1 MPGTEHTDAN
11 TNPPS
16 CSRGTRRADPGRCG
30 GLQLLVEP
38 CGRADHG
45 GRRDECGAGAGAST
59 GSNASGDALMVADDA
74 SLGQIVTNGQGM
86 TVYRYDMDTANS
98 GKSSCTGSCASAWP
112 PVTVSGSG
120 TPTVAGVSQ
129 SLVGE
134 ITRDDGTKQLTLA
147 GWPLY
152 TYAGDSAA
160 GSTSGQG
167 VGGVWWAVTPAGA
180 KAAAGSGGGAASP
193 SASMGS
199 GGGNY

>member
-1 MPGTEHTDAN
+1 MRIP
-11 TNPPS
+11 
-16 CSRGTRRADPGRCG
+16 TRR
-30 GLQLLVEP
+30 LVLAAP
-38 CGRADHG
+38 AALILAAAAACSSSSSPAAAPTTAAAATSA
-45 GRRDECGAGAGAST
+45 GAGAGAST

-167 VGGVWWAVTPAGA
+167 VGGVWWAVAPAGA

>member
-1 MPGTEHTDAN
+1 MRIP
-11 TNPPS
+11 
-16 CSRGTRRADPGRCG
+16 TRR
-30 GLQLLVEP
+30 LVLAAP
-38 CGRADHG
+38 AALILAAAAACSSSSSPAAAPTTAAAATSA
-45 GRRDECGAGAGAST
+45 GAGAGAST